1 MTIQVKAF
9 GIARD
14 IFSRDE
20 MTFDLP
26 SSQNTVQDLKV
37 ALVRA
42 YPEFEKL
49 TKFSIAVNQE
59 YRDDNFQISENDEVV
74 IIPPVSGG

>member
-14 IFSRDE
+14 IFSKDE
-20 MTFDLP
+20 MDFSL
-26 SSQNTVQDLKV
+26 SSGQSTVQDLKE
-37 ALVRA
+37 ALVSA
-42 YPEFEKL
+42 YPEFKKL

-59 YRDDNFQISENDEVV
+59 YRDDNYQIKDNDEVV